1 MIKSV
6 MRGYTEPV
14 KDKDGK
20 PKKDENGAPIVT
32 GGELVFFFDE
42 EGRAA
47 GLELYREWVKTQG
60 KLTAGKEFVRWTCDF
75 CRLAPAEWICQ
86 HCEPNH
92 TFCAACDYGR
102 GCRMVQHV
110 RVADFVEKK

>member
-1 MIKSV
+1 

-20 PKKDENGAPIVT
+20 AKKDENGAPILS

-42 EGRAA
+42 DGRAA
-47 GLELYREWVKTQG
+47 GLELYREWVKTQE

-75 CRLAPAEWICQ
+75 CKLVLAEFICQ
-86 HCEPNH
+86 ECKPNH

-102 GCRMVQHV
+102 GCRMVKHV
-110 RVADFVEKK
+110 KVADLVEKK